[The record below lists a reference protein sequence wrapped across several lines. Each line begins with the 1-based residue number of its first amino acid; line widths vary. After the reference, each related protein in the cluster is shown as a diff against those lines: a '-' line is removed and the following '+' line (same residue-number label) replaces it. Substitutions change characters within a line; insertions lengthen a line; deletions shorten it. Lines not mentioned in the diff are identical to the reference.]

1 MTKTAYRF
9 IYNEKAKLFL
19 YEEKTATLYYVS
31 RTTKEEIADNKEW
44 EEKYNKPLF
53 DTIGEYTV
61 IDNIGLRVENWKNKD
76 VRNEYLYEYCTQLDD
91 DLQYML

>member
-9 IYNEKAKLFL
+9 EYEGKTRLFL

-31 RTTKEEIADNKEW
+31 KTTKEEITDNEEW
-44 EEKYNKPLF
+44 QSKYNKPLF
-53 DTIGEYTV
+53 DTIGEYTI
-61 IDNIGLRVENWKNKD
+61 IDSIGLSIDNWKNKD